1 MEACILICRS
11 EKAPNRSK
19 KILFVDASAEV
30 TRKNAQS
37 YLEPQHIKRIVD
49 AYRSDEDIEGF
60 SSHASFSELEGNAFS
75 LSIPLYVKPS
85 NDENA
90 DDRSIEE
97 TVESWR
103 AASTEAASLLDII
116 AAKLHE
122 NDGE

>member
-1 MEACILICRS
+1 MFLTGMKKFEKQQNMIFGHIGVYWVRS
-11 EKAPNRSK
+11 WQKLTSRLAWRT
-19 KILFVDASAEV
+19 FA
-30 TRKNAQS
+30 
-37 YLEPQHIKRIVD
+37 
-49 AYRSDEDIEGF
+49 
-60 SSHASFSELEGNAFS
+60 HASFSELEDNAFS
-75 LSIPLYVKPS
+75 LSIPLYVKPA

-103 AASTEAASLLDII
+103 AASTEAASLLDNI